1 MVQIIMFI
9 ISNPDRYEEEEKA
22 EFFVAVLKSVTKRL
36 QSCWVARQ
44 LKHFDFNLF
53 WQLLILRTEPAQKS
67 FDFNFFAASDS
78 ENRASWNI
86 SILILF

>member
-44 LKHFDFNLF
+44 LKHFDFSLF
-53 WQLLILRTEPAQKS
+53 WL
-67 FDFNFFAASDS
+67 
-78 ENRASWNI
+78 
-86 SILILF
+86 